1 VAAGR
6 TVLLERGV
14 DGLTTNHVAAAAE
27 ISPGSLYQYF
37 PDKDAVVDEV
47 VARYADDLEERVTRA
62 FVDTAAERDPAL
74 AVRRVVLALVDALA
88 EHPSLL
94 RAVAERLPRAGDDRR
109 AAFARRVD
117 ALLTSTLLARHGG
130 ELRHPAGTVA
140 WLLVRTVES
149 LAVGYILEEP
159 PIGREEFAD
168 EVTALVLGYLGRA
181 LALENALRAPVRAR
195 RRSPTRSPRRSGAQR
210 FPE

>member
-1 VAAGR
+1 MVERIVAAGR
-6 TVLLERGV
+6 AVLLERGL

-27 ISPGSLYQYF
+27 VSPGSVYQYF
-37 PDKDAVVDEV
+37 PDKDAIVDEV

-62 FVDTAAERDPAL
+62 FVATAAERDLAA
-74 AVRRVVLALVDALA
+74 AVRRVVLALVDALG
-88 EHPSLL
+88 EHPALL

-117 ALLTSTLLARHGG
+117 ALLTSTLLARGGG
-130 ELRHPAGTVA
+130 ERSGPVA

-149 LAVGYILEEP
+149 LAVGYVLEEP
-159 PIGREEFAD
+159 PIDRAGFAD

-181 LALENALRAPVRAR
+181 LEGRPGTGAR
-195 RRSPTRSPRRSGAQR
+195 P
-210 FPE
+210 

>member
-1 VAAGR
+1 MVERIVAAGR

-14 DGLTTNHVAAAAE
+14 DGLTTNHVATAAGV
-27 ISPGSLYQYF
+27 SPGSLYQYF
-37 PDKDAVVDEV
+37 PDKDAIVDEV

-62 FVDTAAERDPAL
+62 FVDTAAERDPVL

-88 EHPSLL
+88 EHPALL
-94 RAVAERLPRAGDDRR
+94 RAVAQRLPRAGDDRR

-149 LAVGYILEEP
+149 LAVGYVLEQP
-159 PIGREEFAD
+159 PIDREGFAD

-181 LALENALRAPVRAR
+181 LEGGPGPGAR
-195 RRSPTRSPRRSGAQR
+195 P
-210 FPE
+210 

>member
-1 VAAGR
+1 MTAPRRRREPRQERSRAMVERIVAAGR
-6 TVLLERGV
+6 AVLLERGT
-14 DGLTTNHVAAAAE
+14 DGLTTNHVAAAAG

-37 PDKDAVVDEV
+37 PDKEAVLDEV
-47 VARYADDLEERVTRA
+47 VRRYADDLEDRVTRT
-62 FVDTAAERDPAL
+62 FVDTAAERDATV

-88 EHPSLL
+88 EHPALL
-94 RAVAERLPRAGDDRR
+94 RAVAERLPRSGDDRR

-149 LAVGYILEEP
+149 LAVGYVLEEP
-159 PIGREEFAD
+159 PIAREAFAD
-168 EVTALVLGYLGRA
+168 EVTALVLGYLDRA
-181 LALENALRAPVRAR
+181 L
-195 RRSPTRSPRRSGAQR
+195 GG
-210 FPE
+210 